1 MADKFSRTP
10 EHTRRARA
18 RALRQSASKT
28 EYKVWLVLS
37 RKQMGVSF
45 RRQHPVGPYFLDYY
59 CPSLRFAVEIDGD
72 WHDPNR
78 DARRDAFLGERGI
91 SIMRIPVSH
100 IDESLEAVA
109 QQIRSEIELIRQREG

>member
-1 MADKFSRTP
+1 MRIGDPPTTGAER
-10 EHTRRARA
+10 HAGNA
-18 RALRQSASKT
+18 
-28 EYKVWLVLS
+28 
-37 RKQMGVSF
+37 
-45 RRQHPVGPYFLDYY
+45 
-59 CPSLRFAVEIDGD
+59 AVEIDGD

-109 QQIRSEIELIRQREG
+109 QRIRSEIELIRQREG

>member
-1 MADKFSRTP
+1 MADRFSRTP
-10 EHTRRARA
+10 EHTRRA

-37 RKQMGVSF
+37 R
-45 RRQHPVGPYFLDYY
+45 
-59 CPSLRFAVEIDGD
+59 
-72 WHDPNR
+72 
-78 DARRDAFLGERGI
+78 DARRDAFLDERGI